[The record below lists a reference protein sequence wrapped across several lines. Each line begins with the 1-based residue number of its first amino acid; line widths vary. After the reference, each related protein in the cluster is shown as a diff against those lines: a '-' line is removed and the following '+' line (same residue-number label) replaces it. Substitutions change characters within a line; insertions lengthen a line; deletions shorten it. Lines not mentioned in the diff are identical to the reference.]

1 MFEAVQLS
9 SELTVWFSIVG
20 ASQNGGPK
28 AKKGKRPQQNRSK
41 VFPQN
46 HSRFPLKTVNEKKG
60 RLIIRNLSFKSNEE
74 NLGKELSKY
83 GEITDLKILKKPDGK
98 LVGCA
103 FVQFQDYASSLK
115 AIKGLNGKDLLNR
128 KVRVDFAISKD
139 RYQASNTDK
148 IKSEDEDVKPEVKD
162 EIKEESDDEGI
173 KSEEPSDA
181 ESDDGGSEIDSE
193 GDDVDEDTEEDDKP
207 EVPERK
213 YNEEDHEYTVFVKNL
228 SFDTSNEDFQECFKK
243 YGPIKYALVVR
254 DPVSGH
260 SKGTG
265 FVRFLKKE
273 SVNVCLQQTGL
284 IQLQNFTLEVF
295 PSLPK
300 QKIKAL
306 EASKKEKEPKDTRNM
321 YLLRE
326 GMVIAGSSAA
336 EGVSATDMSTRLR
349 LEQVKSSMLK
359 NLNRFLSRERLT
371 IHNLPDNYDDDKM
384 RKMVIKR
391 TGHKPVECRVMFESK
406 PTPAAPKGKP
416 KGFGFLSFKKHEDA
430 LDVLRKLNNNPEV
443 FAANR
448 RPIVSFS
455 IEDKNVLNIKK
466 RREERS
472 KQNNPLYQKKLADK
486 KARRKARR
494 ELARQN
500 DTKPA
505 VNAAASTKA
514 VAPKADHYFDPD
526 SAEAFSGFV
535 SKPGAFVKMRG
546 TNRLKEQ
553 SKIHE
558 KAMHETNKKARRE
571 KHMAE
576 VRKEKEEKKG
586 DRTTTKRKFD
596 DKAKDNLTKMI
607 DKYKNMI
614 KGNDDAP
621 DSKRAKT
628 RGKWFI
634 E

>member
-1 MFEAVQLS
+1 M
-9 SELTVWFSIVG
+9 LTILFSIVG
-20 ASQNGGPK
+20 ASQNGEQN
-28 AKKGKRPQQNRSK
+28 AKKGKGKPPNQDK
-41 VFPQN
+41 VFSKNQK
-46 HSRFPLKTVNEKKG
+46 RFPTAKTVNEKKG
-60 RLIIRNLSFKSNEE
+60 RLIIRNLPFKITEALLRTE
-74 NLGKELSKY
+74 FSKY
-83 GEITDLKILKKPDGK
+83 GEITDLKILKKPDGR

-115 AIKGLNGKDLLNR
+115 AIKGLNGKDLLKR
-128 KVRVDFAISKD
+128 KVTVDFAISKD
-139 RYQASNTDK
+139 RYQSARSDK
-148 IKSEDEDVKPEVKD
+148 IKSEDEEDVKPEVKD
-162 EIKEESDDEGI
+162 EIKVESDVEGI

-181 ESDDGGSEIDSE
+181 GSDDDGGDDDSE
-193 GDDVDEDTEEDDKP
+193 DDGEGEDSEEDEKP
-207 EVPERK
+207 QVPVKLERK
-213 YNEEDHEYTVFVKNL
+213 SNEEDHDFTVFVKNL
-228 SFDTSNEDFQECFKK
+228 SFDTTNEDFQECFKK

-254 DPVSGH
+254 DPISGH

-273 SVNVCLQQTGL
+273 SVSVCLQQTGL
-284 IQLQNFTLEVF
+284 IQLQNHTLEIF

-306 EASKKEKEPKDTRNM
+306 EASKEKKETKDTRNM

-326 GMVIAGSSAA
+326 GMVLAGSSAA

-359 NLNRFLSRERLT
+359 NLNRFISRERLT
-371 IHNLPDNYDDDKM
+371 VHNLPDNYDNEKM
-384 RKMVIKR
+384 RKMVIAR
-391 TGHKPVECRVMFESK
+391 TGHKPIECRVMLENMPS
-406 PTPAAPKGKP
+406 TGAPKGKV

-443 FAANR
+443 FTANR

-472 KQNNPLYQKKLADK
+472 KLNNPTYQKKLAEK
-486 KARRKARR
+486 KARRLARR
-494 ELARQN
+494 ALARAN

-505 VNAAASTKA
+505 VTAAPSKA
-514 VAPKADHYFDPD
+514 PAPKMDHHFDPD
-526 SAEAFSGFV
+526 SAEAFSGFA

-558 KAMHETNKKARRE
+558 KSMHETNKKTRRE

-576 VRKEKEEKKG
+576 VRKEKEEKKN
-586 DRTTTKRKFD
+586 DRTTKRKID
-596 DKAKDNLTKMI
+596 AGERDNLTKMI

-614 KGNDDAP
+614 KGNDGDPGA
-621 DSKRAKT
+621 KRAKT